1 MKEDLTSIRGALRP
15 IPKAEKTCEN
25 IRLRASKS
33 CLKCTQLQL
42 GIEAHDCNLSILE
55 RGRKVRKFKDSLGYI
70 MFSRPTRAR
79 PSCPPSKKEKEEE
92 RELGDMAHRML
103 ATHKA
108 VGWRLSL

>member
-1 MKEDLTSIRGALRP
+1 M
-15 IPKAEKTCEN
+15 
-25 IRLRASKS
+25 
-33 CLKCTQLQL
+33 QL
-42 GIEAHDCNLSILE
+42 GIEVHDCNLNILE

-79 PSCPPSKKEKEEE
+79 PSCPPSKKRRRRKEK
-92 RELGDMAHRML
+92 ELGDIAHRML